1 MSGEG
6 MQTFGGGEWASGST
20 PSDRLETENA
30 VLRQMLEEGMD
41 VYDQNNDKIGTIE
54 EISGAEPNTGQFF
67 VTISR
72 GLFGGG
78 GDLYLPSSY
87 LTVSSVQGSEDD
99 KQVGVA
105 VPKDQLKSMGWDQPP
120 RWAHNQTEEPDNL
133 ETGILP
139 DEPGYRDR
147 DTLSNESSYR
157 EGGTFVEDRGYH
169 DRNTFPE
176 DPDHSPHSRSTR

>member
-20 PSDRLETENA
+20 PSDRLETENM

-54 EISGAEPNTGQFF
+54 AISGTDPNTGQFY

-105 VPKDQLKSMGWDQPP
+105 VPKDQLESMGWDLPP
-120 RWAHNQTEEPDNL
+120 RWAHGQTEESDDFDA
-133 ETGILP
+133 GILS
-139 DEPGYRDR
+139 DESGYRDR
-147 DTLSNESSYR
+147 DT
-157 EGGTFVEDRGYH
+157 
-169 DRNTFPE
+169 FPA
-176 DPDHSPHSRSTR
+176 DPDHTPPGHSTR